1 MSINLNDV
9 SNLMRYQFDRYER
22 HIYIQ
27 TAKQVWQVESSLKNV
42 FGKCKKNET
51 STLIASQLDIT

>member
-1 MSINLNDV
+1 MGINLNDV

-42 FGKCKKNET
+42 FGNVKNT
-51 STLIASQLDIT
+51 KQAH